1 MMPAVLFF
9 LCAPLMGE
17 DKEKPLSPREVMNL
31 FVGSWDSEIT
41 VIAEGDPAKSQTSK
55 LTRVRK
61 WSPEKN
67 FVVEQATPDALIWVL
82 TSDPGKKNYRSVV
95 ISPEVT
101 ANLYGSWND
110 AKKIMTWH
118 GHDDN
123 GQRLKGHH
131 RVIDKDHH
139 EWEMSFLSA
148 DKLIVKLTGK
158 HKRRKNPGKK
168 AVDG

>member
-1 MMPAVLFF
+1 MKMILTVLCC
-9 LCAPLMGE
+9 LCVPLMGA
-17 DKEKPLSPREVMNL
+17 DKDKPLSPKEVMKL
-31 FVGSWDSEIT
+31 FAGSWDSEMTI
-41 VIAEGDPAKSQTSK
+41 IAEGDPAKSQTIK
-55 LTRVRK
+55 MTRVRK

-67 FVVEQATPDALIWVL
+67 FIVEQDTPDAIVWVL
-82 TSDPGKKNYRSVV
+82 TYDPGKKNYRSVV

-101 ANLYGSWND
+101 SNVYGSWND

-123 GQRLKGHH
+123 GNRLKGHH

-139 EWEMSFLSA
+139 DWEMSYFSA

-158 HKRRKNPGKK
+158 HKRRKKTKK
-168 AVDG
+168 